1 MVACT
6 LFGQDKTAMLFEEFT
21 STPVEAWGYQYNR
34 RDLREVW
41 RKKFRSETAAR
52 AWADFYNATIVEI
65 KPIKPDSEPKE
76 EKLDELSFLGSPC
89 TKDCS
94 GHRAGYDWSAKKGNI
109 PGNSPYSPSFNNG
122 ANLRAAGK

>member
-1 MVACT
+1 
-6 LFGQDKTAMLFEEFT
+6 MLFEEIT
-21 STPVEAWGYQYNR
+21 GTPVEAWGYMYNR

-41 RKKFRSETAAR
+41 RKKFHSETAAR

-65 KPIKPDSEPKE
+65 KPLPQPAKE
-76 EKLDELSFLGSPC
+76 EEQLDELSFLGSPC

-94 GHRAGYDWSAKKGNI
+94 GHRAGYDWSARKGNI

>member
-1 MVACT
+1 
-6 LFGQDKTAMLFEEFT
+6 MLFEEFA

-65 KPIKPDSEPKE
+65 KPIKQYEDSFA
-76 EKLDELSFLGSPC
+76 L
-89 TKDCS
+89 
-94 GHRAGYDWSAKKGNI
+94 
-109 PGNSPYSPSFNNG
+109 
-122 ANLRAAGK
+122 